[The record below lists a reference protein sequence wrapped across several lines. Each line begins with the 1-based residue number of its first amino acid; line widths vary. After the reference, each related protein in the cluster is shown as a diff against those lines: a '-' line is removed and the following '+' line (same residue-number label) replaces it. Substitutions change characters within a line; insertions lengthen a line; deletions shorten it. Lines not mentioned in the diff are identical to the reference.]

1 VDKKSLIIA
10 ILIFG
15 IIILSVLWVRGY
27 QDNRQYRGTIK
38 QLGSELNTYKAIN
51 RQLSSQNQQF
61 EQSISKL
68 REQVNQYRKRIA
80 EARKIVE
87 GLSSDTTEISSELQR
102 AIETVRG
109 IKTELQNLRRHYNL
123 MVTGGSMAIII
134 LLLGVIIK

>member
-1 VDKKSLIIA
+1 MDKKSLIIA
-10 ILIFG
+10 ILIFC

-51 RQLSSQNQQF
+51 RQLSSQNQLF

-68 REQVNQYRKRIA
+68 REQVNQYRERFA

-87 GLSSDTTEISSELQR
+87 GLSGDTTEISSELQR
-102 AIETVRG
+102 AIETVRK
-109 IKTELQNLRRHYNL
+109 IKTELQKLKKALQPDGDR
-123 MVTGGSMAIII
+123 G
-134 LLLGVIIK
+134 